1 MAEVVQYRRG
11 NLREAVLDR
20 ALTVLRER
28 GADALSL
35 RELARDVGVSHAAP
49 ARHFAGRRQL
59 LDALAVAGFAMLADR
74 LHDAVASDAGLP
86 VRARRA
92 ADAYL
97 DFAIGEAN
105 LVEVMFRHEDGRDA
119 TAIGRSATAAFAP
132 LRELFPDDDDG
143 GSAVTVFLAA
153 LQGIAGLVNCGVV
166 PVESVPQ
173 LTHHAVS
180 QLGPGPR
187 DQNDRRTTNPS

>member
-1 MAEVVQYRRG
+1 MAEGVQYRRG
-11 NLREAVLDR
+11 NLREALLDR
-20 ALTVLRER
+20 AIAVLRER

-49 ARHFAGRRQL
+49 ARHFADRGQL
-59 LDALAVAGFAMLADR
+59 LDALSVAGFAVLAER
-74 LHDAVASDAGLP
+74 IRDAVASDDEPG

-97 DFAIGEAN
+97 DFAIGEAK

-119 TAIGRSATAAFAP
+119 EAIGRSATAAFAP
-132 LRELFPDDDDG
+132 IQDLFPHDEEG
-143 GSAVTVFLAA
+143 RAATVFLAT

-166 PVESVPQ
+166 PAESVPG
-173 LTHHAVS
+173 LADDAIARFFA
-180 QLGPGPR
+180 PGADDEQGGGR
-187 DQNDRRTTNPS
+187 